1 MDLFEKETKVRE
13 DPENPLAL
21 MRKEADIDNDFS
33 KKYWMRIDML
43 NNGNAQ
49 NEHEQYM
56 KY

>member
-1 MDLFEKETKVRE
+1 MDPFEKETKVRE

-21 MRKEADIDNDFS
+21 MRKEADIDYDFF